1 MDKQNAVADETDES
15 QEDGL
20 DPRKELWRERP
31 QSGKGF
37 PQNCND
43 NKRKDRLSNW
53 NQRASHAQQ
62 RAILEPGLG
71 FPKQLFVEGFGNIRD
86 GVETPFSCPLQKVL
100 RLIGEIFLNL
110 LRDVS
115 VPTHPA
121 QRLIEHRHGH
131 AAACRLLLLP
141 VDFGRFR
148 WLFLEKLHGSQ
159 PAA

>member
-1 MDKQNAVADETDES
+1 MDEKNSVADETNES
-15 QEDGL
+15 GDDCL
-20 DPRKELWRERP
+20 DVREKFLRKGSEER
-31 QSGKGF
+31 KGF
-37 PQNCND
+37 PQNRND

-86 GVETPFSCPLQKVL
+86 RVETPLSRPLQKIL

-110 LRDVS
+110 RRDVS

-121 QRLIEHRHGH
+121 QCLIEDRHGH
-131 AAACRLLLLP
+131 TTACRRFLRLL
-141 VDFGRFR
+141 
-148 WLFLEKLHGSQ
+148 LEKLHGSQ